1 MNENNELLLH
11 IYQTSDMGEKSTT
24 KLLNLLKNKDNKIK
38 KVLEDE
44 LKKYEE
50 FKTKSEKYLKKQK
63 IDPKSLGMMSEI
75 MADIE
80 MKMQVMKD
88 NSDSKMASMLTEG
101 FTMGTIEMN
110 KKIDAYSK
118 DTDKDIINLAKQL
131 LKFQEQEIENL
142 KEYL

>member
-11 IYQTSDMGEKSTT
+11 IYQTADMGEKSTT

-50 FKTKSEKYLKKQK
+50 YKAKSEKYLKKQNL
-63 IDPKSLGMMSEI
+63 DPKSFGMMAEL
-75 MADIE
+75 MADME

-88 NSDSKMASMLTEG
+88 NSDSKMASMLIEG

-118 DTDKDIINLAKQL
+118 DTEKGIISLAKEL
-131 LKFQEQEIENL
+131 LKFQEEEIENL
-142 KEYL
+142 KPYL

>member
-1 MNENNELLLH
+1 MKENNELLLH

-44 LKKYEE
+44 LKQYEE
-50 FKTKSEKYLKKQK
+50 YKAKSEKLLKKKK
-63 IDPKSLGMMSEI
+63 IDPKSLGMMAEM
-75 MADIE
+75 MADME

-88 NSDSKMASMLTEG
+88 NSDSKMASMLIEG

-118 DTDKDIINLAKQL
+118 DTDKDIISLAKSL
-131 LKFQEQEIENL
+131 LKFQEKEIENL
-142 KEYL
+142 KPYL

>member
-38 KVLEDE
+38 KILEDE
-44 LKKYEE
+44 LKQYEE
-50 FKTKSEKYLKKQK
+50 FKTKSEKHLKKQK
-63 IDPKSLGMMSEI
+63 IDPKTLGMMAEI

-110 KKIDAYSK
+110 KKIDVYSK

>member
-63 IDPKSLGMMSEI
+63 IDPKSLGMMAEI

>member
-11 IYQTSDMGEKSTT
+11 IYQTADMGGKSTT
-24 KLLNLLKNKDNKIK
+24 KLLNLRKNKDNKIK

-50 FKTKSEKYLKKQK
+50 YKAKSEKYLKKQNL
-63 IDPKSLGMMSEI
+63 DPKSFGMMAEL
-75 MADIE
+75 MADME

-88 NSDSKMASMLTEG
+88 NSDSKMASMLIEG

-118 DTDKDIINLAKQL
+118 DTEKGIISLAKEL
-131 LKFQEQEIENL
+131 LKFQEEEIENL
-142 KEYL
+142 KPYL

>member
-63 IDPKSLGMMSEI
+63 IDPKTLGMMAEI
-75 MADIE
+75 MADLE

>member
-63 IDPKSLGMMSEI
+63 IDPKTLGMMAEI
-75 MADIE
+75 MADLE
-80 MKMQVMKD
+80 MKMQVIKD

-131 LKFQEQEIENL
+131 LKFQEEEIENL

>member
-44 LKKYEE
+44 LKQYEE

-63 IDPKSLGMMSEI
+63 IDPKTLGMMAEI

-80 MKMQVMKD
+80 MKMQVIKD

-110 KKIDAYSK
+110 KKIDSYSK

>member
-11 IYQTSDMGEKSTT
+11 IYQTSDMGAKSTT

-63 IDPKSLGMMSEI
+63 IDPKTLGMMAEI
-75 MADIE
+75 MADLE

>member
-1 MNENNELLLH
+1 MNENNELLMH
-11 IYQTSDMGEKSTT
+11 IYQTADMGEKSTT
-24 KLLNLLKNKDNKIK
+24 KLINLLKNKDNKIK

-50 FKTKSEKYLKKQK
+50 FKAKSEKYLKKQK
-63 IDPKSLGMMSEI
+63 IDPKSLGI
-75 MADIE
+75 MAEMMADME

-110 KKIDAYSK
+110 KKIDAYKEESQK
-118 DTDKDIINLAKQL
+118 EIIKIAEEL
-131 LKFQEQEIENL
+131 LKFQEEEIEKL
-142 KEYL
+142 KKYL

>member
-1 MNENNELLLH
+1 
-11 IYQTSDMGEKSTT
+11 
-24 KLLNLLKNKDNKIK
+24 
-38 KVLEDE
+38 
-44 LKKYEE
+44 
-50 FKTKSEKYLKKQK
+50 
-63 IDPKSLGMMSEI
+63 

-110 KKIDAYSK
+110 KKIDVYSK